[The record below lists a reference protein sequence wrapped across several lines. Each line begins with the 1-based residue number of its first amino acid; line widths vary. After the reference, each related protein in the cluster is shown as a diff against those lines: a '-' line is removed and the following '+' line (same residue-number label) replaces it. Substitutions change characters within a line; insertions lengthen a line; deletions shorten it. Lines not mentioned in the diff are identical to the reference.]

1 MNFAHLYLQ
10 IFSLIKTKNKLSL
23 FLESRNIKKSP
34 DDEFPRQTYI
44 MIYDNAVD
52 QMLMSETFNDDDPEE
67 AGRLEKCLYDLEK
80 EIWSADKKVLK
91 KYERYLEIYQWLLKY
106 TKQFKHVVFKLTSIQ
121 LNSKQTS
128 WSIED
133 IRRPSTEII
142 SSYIDEDQ
150 SESLPEL
157 ISYVNNL
164 MKEFSITE
172 EDDQMD
178 ITPDQ

>member
-1 MNFAHLYLQ
+1 
-10 IFSLIKTKNKLSL
+10 
-23 FLESRNIKKSP
+23 
-34 DDEFPRQTYI
+34 
-44 MIYDNAVD
+44 
-52 QMLMSETFNDDDPEE
+52 
-67 AGRLEKCLYDLEK
+67 
-80 EIWSADKKVLK
+80 
-91 KYERYLEIYQWLLKY
+91 
-106 TKQFKHVVFKLTSIQ
+106 VVFKLTSIQ

-133 IRRPSTEII
+133 VRRPSTEII

-178 ITPDQ
+178 IIPDQ

>member
-1 MNFAHLYLQ
+1 MFVNSYINF
-10 IFSLIKTKNKLSL
+10 ISLVKSKKKISL

-44 MIYDNAVD
+44 MIYDNATD
-52 QMLMSETFNDDDPEE
+52 QMLMSETFNDDDPNE
-67 AGRLEKCLYDLEK
+67 AWRLEKCLYELEK
-80 EIWSADKKVLK
+80 QIGSADKKVLK

-133 IRRPSTEII
+133 VRRPSTEII

-178 ITPDQ
+178 IIPDQ